1 MEDRKMITR
10 TTDNTTHRRSGASF
24 PEEEAILARFWTRV
38 SSGAHKTLDA
48 HSHGSFL
55 VL

>member
-1 MEDRKMITR
+1 MEESTMTSR
-10 TTDNTTHRRSGASF
+10 TATNTTHHTGDAGY

-38 SSGAHKTLDA
+38 STGAHKAAEAL
-48 HSHGSFL
+48 SHGSFL

>member
-1 MEDRKMITR
+1 MTSKTA
-10 TTDNTTHRRSGASF
+10 TNTNRRPREAGY

-38 SSGAHKTLDA
+38 NTGAHTAADA
-48 HSHGSFL
+48 LSHGSFL